1 MEIAILTLFPD
12 LFEPFFKTGL
22 NGKALNAGLYRYVL
36 VNPRDFTHDVH
47 RSVDDTPYGG
57 GRGMVI
63 KPEPIVEAYESLPQP
78 LRGAAPIILTPRG
91 KLLTQETL
99 IELSLQESLVFICGR
114 YKGVDSRVSKIL
126 NAREISIGDYVIQGG
141 ETAAMVVLEGILRLI
156 PGFLGDFDSAATD
169 SFIEDELIS
178 APEYTRPAEYR
189 GLRVPDVL
197 LSGNHADIQKWR
209 TEKSIELTRKRQEE
223 LLNGQD
229 NRD

>member
-1 MEIAILTLFPD
+1 MKVAILTLFPD

-22 NGKALNAGLYRYVL
+22 NGKALNSGLYRYVL

-47 RSVDDTPYGG
+47 RSVDDAPYGG

-63 KPEPIVEAYESLPQP
+63 KPEPIIEAYESLPKP
-78 LRGAAPIILTPRG
+78 FRGTPPIILTPRG

-114 YKGVDSRVSKIL
+114 YKGIDGRVSEIL

-141 ETAAMVVLEGILRLI
+141 ETAAMVVLEGVLRLI

-169 SFIEDELIS
+169 SFIRDRLIS
-178 APEYTRPAEYR
+178 AQEYTRPQIYR
-189 GLRVPDVL
+189 GLAVPDVL

-209 TEKSIELTRKRQEE
+209 AEKSIELTRERRRE
-223 LLNGQD
+223 LLNEQD
-229 NRD
+229 DMD